1 MSVVG
6 IVCEYNPFHRGHLDH
21 IRQSRAAA
29 GGDAPVVC
37 VMSGDFVQRGTPAVF
52 DKHVRARAA
61 CACGADLVIELPLPW
76 CVSSAERFARGGVG
90 LLNDLGVVTHL
101 SFGSEAG
108 DLAPLTA
115 LALEAMEPETIEAVK
130 DAMSGGM
137 GFAPARQRA
146 LEEKLGRECA
156 GLLEKP
162 NNILAVEYLKA
173 LFSLNAALTPVTTR
187 RTGSV
192 HDGSSDGAFRCAA
205 EIRSMLEAEEDVSPY
220 LPAAAQEVLRGCEPM
235 YMEKLEQAYMARLR
249 MLPEEAFH
257 ALPDATEGL
266 GNRLYRA
273 VRTEPGVEAVLSAIK
288 TKRYP
293 MSRLRRMLTCA
304 ALGVR
309 AGEAE
314 ERVPYARVLAASGAG
329 RALLREMDG
338 KSAVHHK
345 ARRRQG
351 AWRRGGA
358 DIHPDGG
365 RARLLRSRPRGDRRT
380 RRGLGLEVRPGHALS
395 HGGKTQRDRPPF

>member
-6 IVCEYNPFHRGHLDH
+6 IVCEYNPFHKGHLDH

-273 VRTEPGVEAVLSAIK
+273 VRTEPGVEAVLSAVK

-309 AGEAE
+309 AGEAGK
-314 ERVPYARVLAASGAG
+314 RVPYARVLAASGAG

-338 KSAVHHK
+338 KSAVPVITK
-345 ARRRQG
+345 PAAVRELGGEAERIFTRTAEARDFYVLGREGIAGR
-351 AWRRGGA
+351 
-358 DIHPDGG
+358 DGG
-365 RARLLRSRPRGDRRT
+365 SDWKSGPAML
-380 RRGLGLEVRPGHALS
+380 
-395 HGGKTQRDRPPF
+395 